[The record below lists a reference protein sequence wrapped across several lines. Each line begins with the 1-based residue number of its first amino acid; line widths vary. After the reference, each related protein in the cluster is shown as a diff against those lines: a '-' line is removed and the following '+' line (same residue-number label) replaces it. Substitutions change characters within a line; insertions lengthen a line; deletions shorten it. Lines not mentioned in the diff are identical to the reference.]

1 LSKSNETHP
10 FDTSAPSITRRAVD
24 DAAILSGNYWGE
36 LRAFLCVAKTRSLTR
51 AAEILGSSHAT
62 VGRDVRRLQDRMG
75 SQLVILTKSGAS
87 LTEKGELLASE
98 LLGLDQKLF
107 AIENDLRS
115 RKGDTEGLVRLGI
128 TDGLGAIFFVPELR
142 RLARDYPK
150 ICIHMKTPGHLRD
163 IRENQTDV
171 MLAFAP
177 ESAAEFVSKPLGWL
191 HFLPIVSA
199 DYVERKGLP
208 RLDDLAD
215 HVFVDSELYSAR
227 GGAWGP
233 WHDLKGRG
241 LATYHCDPSISYG
254 MMVKAGLGIGLLG
267 NYNLIEPKA
276 RPLDLGVQIS
286 LRLHA
291 VVLKERLE
299 SRPVR
304 IVFEMIEEVFGPHN
318 PWFSEK
324 MTLAVSDPQH
334 RKGYDLLFN
343 LT

>member
-1 LSKSNETHP
+1 M
-10 FDTSAPSITRRAVD
+10 D
-24 DAAILSGNYWGE
+24 DAALLSGNYWGE

-51 AAEILGSSHAT
+51 AAEILGCSHVT

-75 SQLVILTKSGAS
+75 SQLVVLTKSGAA

-115 RKGDTEGLVRLGI
+115 KRGDTEGLVRLCI

-150 ICIHMKTPGHLRD
+150 IRIHLKTPGHLRD
-163 IRENQTDV
+163 IRENQTDI

-191 HFLPIVSA
+191 HFRPIVSE
-199 DYVERKGLP
+199 DYIQRKGLP
-208 RLDDLAD
+208 HKGDLAS

-227 GGAWGP
+227 GGAWDP
-233 WHDLKGRG
+233 WHELKARG
-241 LATYHCDPSISYG
+241 MTTYHCDPSISYG

-267 NYNLIEPKA
+267 NYNLLEPKA
-276 RPLDLGVQIS
+276 RPLDLGLHIS
-286 LRLHA
+286 LKMHA
-291 VVLKERLE
+291 VVLRERLE
-299 SRPVR
+299 ARPIR
-304 IVFEMIEEVFGPHN
+304 IVFEQIEEVFGEHS
-318 PWFSEK
+318 PWFSQK
-324 MTLAVSDPQH
+324 MALSVSDPKH
-334 RKGYDLLFN
+334 RTGYDLLFN
-343 LT
+343 LK

>member
-1 LSKSNETHP
+1 MTKSNENHP

-24 DAAILSGNYWGE
+24 DAALLSGNYWGE

-51 AAEILGSSHAT
+51 AAQILGSSHAT

-75 SQLVILTKSGAS
+75 SQLVILSKSGAA
-87 LTEKGELLASE
+87 LTEKGEALASE

-107 AIENDLRS
+107 SIENDLRS
-115 RKGDTEGLVRLGI
+115 RRGDTEGLVRLGI
-128 TDGLGAIFFVPELR
+128 TDGLGAIFFVPELQ

-150 ICIHMKTPGHLRD
+150 IRIHMKTPGHLRD

-177 ESAAEFVSKPLGWL
+177 ESAAEFISKPLGWL
-191 HFLPIVSA
+191 HFLPIVST
-199 DYVERKGLP
+199 DYIERKGLP
-208 RLDDLAD
+208 GGDNLAG

-227 GGAWGP
+227 GGAWDP
-233 WHDLKGRG
+233 WHELKEKGA
-241 LATYHCDPSISYG
+241 ATYHCDPSISYG

-267 NYNLIEPKA
+267 NYNLLEPKA
-276 RPLDLGVQIS
+276 RPLDLRLQIS
-286 LRLHA
+286 IRLHA

-299 SRPVR
+299 SKPVK
-304 IVFEMIEEVFGPHN
+304 IVFQMIEKVFGEHN

-324 MTLAVSDPQH
+324 MALSVSDPQY
-334 RKGYDLLFN
+334 RRGYDMLFN
-343 LT
+343 LA

>member
-1 LSKSNETHP
+1 MNKNTENHP
-10 FDTSAPSITRRAVD
+10 FDTTAPSITRRAVD
-24 DAAILSGNYWGE
+24 DAALLSGNYWGE

-75 SQLVILTKSGAS
+75 SQLVIFTKSGTS
-87 LTEKGELLASE
+87 LTEKGELLAGE

-115 RKGDTEGLVRLGI
+115 NRSDAEGLVRLAI
-128 TDGLGAIFFVPELR
+128 TDGLGAVFVVPELR
-142 RLARDYPK
+142 RIARDYPK
-150 ICIHMKTPGHLRD
+150 IRIHVKTPGHLRD

-177 ESAAEFVSKPLGWL
+177 ENAAEFLSKPLGWL
-191 HFLPIVSA
+191 HFLPIASA
-199 DYVERKGLP
+199 DYVARKGLP
-208 RLDDLAD
+208 RRATLAN

-227 GGAWGP
+227 GGPWEP
-233 WHDLKGRG
+233 WHELKSEG

-267 NYNLIEPKA
+267 NYNLTEPNA
-276 RPLDLGVQIS
+276 RPLDLGLQIS
-286 LRLHA
+286 LRLYA

-304 IVFEMIEEVFGPHN
+304 VVFNMIEDIFGEHN
-318 PWFSEK
+318 PWFAQSMNLSVPDSRYNE
-324 MTLAVSDPQH
+324 
-334 RKGYDLLFN
+334 GYRLLFN
-343 LT
+343 LP